1 MSDRFPDCKIHRM
14 EQRTDA
20 WHKIRKGK
28 LTATGMGSWLAERP
42 EIRET
47 VKEIKEYLDKQEIEY
62 RKSAPRTE
70 LLDALSLAFPAYFK
84 PTHKAGTITA
94 RNTAICK
101 IIGSMSDCVVPD
113 PFEVDV
119 DGPPPRNPALWAVW
133 NGLRLEP
140 EAEEAFEAATGLSLE
155 KVGFCEHRS
164 KLSGCSPDA
173 LILGE
178 NVGFEGKAP
187 LPQTHQKYRME
198 VRETGTVPNDYRD
211 QVHGSMAVTGADAW
225 WFQSYC
231 PGLPPVRVLVH
242 RDEYTDKMEG
252 GMIEFADD
260 LKAELKLT
268 IEELNNEDQPTTNQ
282 IK

>member
-20 WHKIRKGK
+20 WHKVRAGK
-28 LTATGMGSWLAERP
+28 LTATGMGAWLTERP

-47 VKEIKEYLDKQEIEY
+47 VKEIKEFLDEHEY
-62 RKSAPRTE
+62 EYKKSASRAE
-70 LLDALSLAFPAYFK
+70 LLNYTLTGTFT

-119 DGPPPRNPALWAVW
+119 DGPPPRNVQLWAIW
-133 NGLRLEP
+133 NGIRMEP
-140 EAEEAFEAATGLSLE
+140 EAEEAFEAATGLTLE

-164 KLSGCSPDA
+164 KFSGCSPDA

-198 VRETGTVPNDYRD
+198 VRESGTVPDDYRD

-231 PGLPPVRVLVH
+231 PGLPAVRVLVE
-242 RDEYTDKMEG
+242 RDDYTDRIEG
-252 GMIEFADD
+252 GLIEFADA
-260 LKAELKLT
+260 LKAEVELT
-268 IEELNNEDQPTTNQ
+268 IRALNEEGAQS
-282 IK
+282 

>member
-20 WHKIRKGK
+20 WHEVRTGK
-28 LTATGMGSWLAERP
+28 LTATGMGSWLTERP

-47 VKEIKEYLDKQEIEY
+47 VNEIK
-62 RKSAPRTE
+62 
-70 LLDALSLAFPAYFK
+70 DALSSVKLEEGITPLGSKATRSDLLAMLPAGTFA
-84 PTHKAGTITA
+84 PTHKAGTIAA

-119 DGPPPRNPALWAVW
+119 DGPPPRNVQLWAIW
-133 NGLRLEP
+133 NGLRMEP
-140 EAEEAFEAATGLSLE
+140 EAEEAFEAATGLTLE

-198 VRETGTVPNDYRD
+198 VRETGTVPDTYRD
-211 QVHGSMAVTGADAW
+211 QVHGSMAVTGADSW

-231 PGLPPVRVLVH
+231 PGLPTVRVLVH
-242 RDEYTDKMEG
+242 RDDYTDKIEG
-252 GMIEFADD
+252 GLVEFADA

-268 IEELNNEDQPTTNQ
+268 IKELKEEQ
-282 IK
+282 